1 MKIPQRARQ
10 VSPINVQVSTPSIS
24 APNEK
29 AFGTDISET
38 LLNVTKATEN
48 IAKIN
53 YAMQDQRD
61 EIALSTFKSNA
72 DLLAKA
78 YVEDIKNVK
87 DIKDI
92 DLKKQQL
99 DKEIEASAKG
109 IVPDNIY
116 NGWKAREGLVFNAE
130 LNYATERVRTEKN
143 IEKTKAD
150 FAQTTLNFANLRY
163 QAKTPQ
169 QAEYYRN
176 QYQEILKKLV
186 TGENQTGV
194 KVFSQEEADKL
205 MFAFDNQY
213 DVTKIQELIYGTPE
227 DLLAT
232 GQSKTE
238 SNLGNPTQAIKDLD
252 NAKMFKTFTPEE
264 RQKWKYEALKQVNAL
279 HATSKDEKVSEIE
292 LQFARDLQGG
302 NLKNAMAQYDYI
314 NNDLAGYATENKLTA
329 QQAQSIQGFMSG
341 LIADPRGT
349 YFYNEGSIYD
359 KAIYEIQNK
368 TLVKIDNKWY
378 NILQNK
384 VTEVTKYLLNEKNE
398 NIQSTSDIIALSVNM
413 YNATNQMRTQK
424 RKEDL
429 AEKFDITADL
439 YLKNLKEN
447 KLENGKNIIGQD
459 VEFTIFSELRK
470 YRKMRLL
477 DSEPAVADFD
487 TKSVYKNF
495 VSQLSGTVDF
505 ANSNE
510 EVYSQYKQLI
520 HNTIVQYEKR
530 KRREGLDS
538 KNNSIMVGK
547 EVYTYT
553 DMTKKEK

>member
-24 APNEK
+24 EQKEK
-29 AFGTDISET
+29 ALGTDISEK

-398 NIQSTSDIIALSVNM
+398 NIQSTSDIVALSANM